1 MDYYDIIDLAAEL
14 VKFELTDDNVDEL
27 EEEFFAKYEI
37 SLESFSK
44 LVEDLIKFT
53 PIIKSPLTE
62 TWFHAFVKE
71 LDNGVNMAIIKEE
84 YEGVNKDLL

>member
-14 VKFELTDDNVDEL
+14 VKFELTDDNVNEL

-44 LVEDLIKFT
+44 LVEDLICNT
-53 PIIKSPLTE
+53 SPANVSRIK
-62 TWFHAFVKE
+62 K
-71 LDNGVNMAIIKEE
+71 NY
-84 YEGVNKDLL
+84 YEGINQN

>member
-14 VKFELTDDNVDEL
+14 VEFELTYDNVDEL

-53 PIIKSPLTE
+53 PIIKSPLTG

-71 LDNGVNMAIIKEE
+71 LSNGVNMAIVKEE